1 MPIRPD
7 QRSRLGDRHVTAAD
21 VNAVR
26 TARFDEIR
34 PVVEDEERA
43 VLRAR
48 GSERLGSGD
57 ERIVVERLV
66 PQLHDVHA
74 APQRRFEDASII
86 AGENEVEVGAG
97 QSVAHE
103 HMFA

>member
-1 MPIRPD
+1 M
-7 QRSRLGDRHVTAAD
+7 
-21 VNAVR
+21 NAVR
-26 TARFDEIR
+26 TARLDEIR

-57 ERIVVERLV
+57 ERVVVERLV

-74 APQRRFEDASII
+74 APQRRFEDVSVI
-86 AGENEVEVGAG
+86 AGEDEVEAGAS
-97 QSVAHE
+97 QSVTHE